1 MRISI
6 NIGGDVSATPT
17 APIAV
22 ADQAVAAER
31 AGFPAAWTTHFM
43 RGTDAFPTIAVA
55 GSRTSTIELGIGIV
69 PTYPRHPYTMG
80 HEAATVQ
87 SLIGGRLTL
96 GIGVSHK
103 PVMQGMLGFDFTA
116 PRRPHARVPSRCSV
130 PCCAPVRCRTAASV
144 AGRGGL
150 QHHRVLARCRS
161 MIGALGPAMLRV
173 AGELADGTIHLAGDG
188 PRAVA
193 RTHRADVGQGRRGR
207 RPPEPTDDRRPAGGV
222 VRGREVGPR
231 GARHRTFARYP
242 TLANYHAIVGPRG
255 RRVGCRTCASGVR
268 ATRCWAN
275 CANCCATP
283 GATELWPVPIDVPGD
298 PDASVARTTEFLAT
312 LAPEF

>member
-6 NIGGDVSATPT
+6 NIGGDVTATPT

-22 ADQAVAAER
+22 AEQAVAAEQ

-55 GSRTSTIELGIGIV
+55 GSRTSSIELGIGIV
-69 PTYPRHPYTMG
+69 PTYPRHPYTMA

-116 PRRPHARVPSRCSV
+116 PAAHMREYLQVLGPLLRTGEVSHRGERYQVEAGFNIIGFSPVPIV
-130 PCCAPVRCRTAASV
+130 
-144 AGRGGL
+144 
-150 QHHRVLARCRS
+150 
-161 MIGALGPAMLRV
+161 IGALGPAMLRV
-173 AGELADGTIHLAGDG
+173 AGELADGTVTWLA
-188 PRAVA
+188 
-193 RTHRADVGQGRRGR
+193 
-207 RPPEPTDDRRPAGGV
+207 
-222 VRGREVGPR
+222 GPR
-231 GARHRTFARYP
+231 GVADHIVPTLAKAAADAGRPSPRVIVGLPVALSEDEKLAREALDTAFARYP
-242 TLANYHAIVGPRG
+242 TLQNYQQSLAREGAESVSDVCLWGPRE
-255 RRVGCRTCASGVR
+255 RVLGQLRELRDA
-268 ATRCWAN
+268 
-275 CANCCATP
+275 
-283 GATELWPVPIDVPGD
+283 GATELWPVPIEVPGD
-298 PDASVARTTEFLAT
+298 PDASAARTTEFLAT